1 MNKDLVVINNE
12 SNLKSSEANEGL
24 DSDNKSNYNLSHKNT
39 NSVDYGNDS
48 SANFNDDDYE
58 ADGEYSKGNFYQDD
72 FNDYY
77 SKGTVYPNDFT
88 EDYPDINSRSKH
100 KLYKDIRNIY
110 QKDDKKSEVKEKN
123 ELEDLPLTYETSN
136 KFFNLVEDE
145 VEYEPGKILMKPSFF
160 NAVNPEFKNA
170 NNLTY
175 IYLSIVIGLASFA
188 AIGNLRLAVPLFVI
202 SIFTFFASLINLLR
216 TKHFLVLDYYKKEFY
231 YETHTFLGNSVMSL
245 FTFEDIA
252 EIGVS
257 YEEKNI
263 FDYLT
268 KDYEKYNQSIII
280 ILLKNGKYFKLRDSG
295 SFISED
301 TDFANYCGI
310 AKNLSYALKKPYFD
324 NPNKKV
330 LRKSNDNTNGIHFS
344 STLNIGDPFCSFEV
358 DEFDRKK
365 AESTVGPLGTSVI
378 LIFGIIFVVYFVCA
392 FL

>member
-1 MNKDLVVINNE
+1 MNKDLVVINRD
-12 SNLKSSEANEGL
+12 SNSNSSETNGDFE
-24 DSDNKSNYNLSHKNT
+24 SSNKSDFNSLSKNNNT
-39 NSVDYGNDS
+39 NIDDGGYS
-48 SANFNDDDYE
+48 SPNFNDDYGEEEDY
-58 ADGEYSKGNFYQDD
+58 SQGNYYKDD

-77 SKGTVYPNDFT
+77 SKGNVYKDDFT
-88 EDYPDINSRSKH
+88 EDFPDVNALYKH

-160 NAVNPEFKNA
+160 NAVNPEFKIA

-268 KDYEKYNQSIII
+268 KDYIII

-330 LRKSNDNTNGIHFS
+330 LRKSNDNSNGIHFS
-344 STLNIGDPFCSFEV
+344 STFNIGDPFCSFEV

-378 LIFGIIFVVYFVCA
+378 LIFGIIFVIYFVCA